1 MIFLGVDTGGTFTDF
16 VLWRDGM
23 LRVHKLLSTPHAP
36 EQAILQGIADLG
48 LQGERLRVVHG
59 STVATNAVLEGKGVK
74 TLFVTNRG
82 FADML
87 SIGRQNRAEL
97 YNLQPQRQL
106 PPVPRE
112 LCVEVGGRL
121 GADGEPVDALAAED
135 LKMLASVIAQH
146 RPRSVAVNLLFS
158 WLDATTEQEIA
169 AALPENLFVS
179 LSSMVLPEIREYE
192 RGMATWLNAWV
203 GPLVQG
209 YLQRLQSGMAGSHVS
224 VMQSSGDTVAAA
236 QAGDQAVRM
245 LLSGPA
251 GGLVAAGFLGKK
263 AGCRCMLSFDMGG
276 TSTDVALLDG
286 EPNLTTEG
294 RIGPYPVAVPMVDM
308 HTIGA
313 GGGSVA
319 WLDEGGMLQVGPES
333 AGADPGPVC
342 YGRGGTGV
350 TVTDANLVLGRL
362 LPDRFLGGEMQ
373 LHVAAAEKE
382 LQQLARAMGCS
393 MQEAAAGVIRI
404 ANEHMARALRTISVQ
419 RGIDPGGF
427 VLVSF
432 GGAGG
437 LHVCALAD
445 ALGMQRALV
454 PVHGGVLSALGMLVA
469 RPGRQLSRTWVVKL
483 SELVDEQLDAAL
495 EALAEEALAA
505 LQEEGV
511 PRQSCTLSCSLD
523 LRYAGQSHAL
533 NVPWRSLMQAARDFH
548 QSHAERYGHDLD
560 LPLEMVNLRVSV
572 RGPGTIVQLSAP
584 ATRQPAEPFQYSQ
597 AAGENRPVPCFD
609 RMALAAGQEISGPAI
624 ITEQVATTWL
634 AAGWRCIVDG
644 AGNLLL
650 CRSSV
655 SGD

>member
-16 VLWRDGM
+16 VLWRDGR

-48 LQGERLRVVHG
+48 LQDVCLRLVHG

-87 SIGRQNRAEL
+87 SIGRQNRAGL
-97 YNLQPQRQL
+97 YELQPRRSP

-112 LCVEVGGRL
+112 LCVEVGARL
-121 GADGEPVDALAAED
+121 SADGEILEALHGED
-135 LKMLASVIAQH
+135 LETLLLAITEH

-158 WLDATTEQEIA
+158 WLDADAEKEIA

-179 LSSMVLPEIREYE
+179 LSSRVLPEIREYE

-209 YLQRLQSGMAGSHVS
+209 YLQRLQSSLGDSRIS
-224 VMQSSGDTVAAA
+224 VMQSSGDTAAAA
-236 QAGDQAVRM
+236 QAGEQAVRM

-251 GGLVAAGFLGKK
+251 GGLVAAGFLGEK
-263 AGCRCMLSFDMGG
+263 AGFRRMLSFDMGG

-313 GGGSVA
+313 GGGSIA

-342 YGRGGTGV
+342 YGRGGVRV

-373 LHVAAAEKE
+373 LDSAAAETAM
-382 LQQLARAMGCS
+382 LRLARAMRCS

-419 RGIDPGGF
+419 RGIDPAGF
-427 VLVSF
+427 VLASF

-437 LHVCALAD
+437 MHVCALAD
-445 ALGMQRALV
+445 ALGMRKALV
-454 PVHGGVLSALGMLVA
+454 PAHGGVLSALGMLVA
-469 RPGRQLSRTWVVKL
+469 RPGRQLSRSWVAKL
-483 SELVDEQLDAAL
+483 DELMDEQLHGVL
-495 EALAEEALAA
+495 EDLAEEAYAA

-511 PRQSCTLSCSLD
+511 SRASCVLSCSLD
-523 LRYAGQSHAL
+523 LRYAGQSYTL
-533 NVPWRSLMQAARDFH
+533 NIPWKNKAQAVRDFH
-548 QSHAERYGHDLD
+548 RNHARRYGHELD
-560 LPLEMVNLRVSV
+560 LPLELVNLRVSV
-572 RGPGTIVQLSAP
+572 RGPATPVRLAAP
-584 ATRQPAEPFQYSQ
+584 AAEWPAGPVRHCR
-597 AAGENRPVPCFD
+597 AAGEDLPVPCFD
-609 RMALAAGQEISGPAI
+609 RSALALGQKINGPAI

-634 AAGWRCIVDG
+634 APGWRCTVDG

-650 CRSSV
+650 HKTEE
-655 SGD
+655 